1 MDIIHTETNRR
12 KKAIIVDNI
21 LYRQKNMLK
30 NGDTV
35 YICSARKNCN
45 MSITTDRDG
54 LAIVNTKYSHTCNS
68 DASAQKTD

>member
-35 YICSARKNCN
+35 YIYSAGKNCN
-45 MSITTDRDG
+45 MSITTGRDG
-54 LAIVNTKYSHTCNS
+54 LAIVNTKNSHTCNI